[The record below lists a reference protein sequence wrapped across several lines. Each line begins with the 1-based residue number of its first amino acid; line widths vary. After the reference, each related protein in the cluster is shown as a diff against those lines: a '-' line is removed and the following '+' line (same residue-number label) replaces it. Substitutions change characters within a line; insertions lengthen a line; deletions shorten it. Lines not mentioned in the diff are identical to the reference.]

1 MKLKKKGGDDLKE
14 NTEGM
19 IEEYEVTPY
28 TLMVSPIAYG
38 SKIYSRIIELEDEF
52 ISPFKPLDIIKRSC
66 EYFGSSYE
74 GRKEGTKRLI
84 NVTHKAPI
92 AIDPT
97 NSMFFFPTESPLRQ
111 TCAWLSHEHILTY
124 GRKDPGHTK
133 VTFRNKQSYEIDI
146 SSSSFENQLH
156 RTSFLKS
163 KLNQRIEETKKKSFY
178 LFTETDGHK
187 ASERTSK
194 YLSL

>member
-1 MKLKKKGGDDLKE
+1 MKE
-14 NTEGM
+14 RTEGM
-19 IEEYEVTPY
+19 IEEYEVNPY
-28 TLMVSPIAYG
+28 TLIVSPITYG

-52 ISPFKPLDIIKRSC
+52 ISPFKPLDIIKKSC
-66 EYFGSSYE
+66 EYFGSSYL

-97 NSMFFFPTESPLRQ
+97 NSIFFFPTESPLRS
-111 TCAWLSHEHILTY
+111 TCSWLSYEHILAY
-124 GRKDPGHTK
+124 GRKEPGYTK

-163 KLNQRIEETKKKSFY
+163 KLIQRIEETKNKSFY
-178 LFTETDGHK
+178 LFTESDGQK
-187 ASERTSK
+187 ASERQPK
-194 YLSL
+194 YVSMNRI